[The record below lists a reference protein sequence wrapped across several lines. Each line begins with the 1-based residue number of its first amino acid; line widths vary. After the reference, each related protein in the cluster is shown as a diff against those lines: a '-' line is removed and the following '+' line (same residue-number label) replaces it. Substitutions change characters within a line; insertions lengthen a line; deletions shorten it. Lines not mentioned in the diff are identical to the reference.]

1 LDLATGAVALQIFE
15 SARKAFAGTLA
26 SQPRVDL
33 IRFDFTLRSRQRAG
47 FES

>member
-1 LDLATGAVALQIFE
+1 MGSLHPAFLIVRQE
-15 SARKAFAGTLA
+15 SKTPSGG
-26 SQPRVDL
+26 RVDL